1 MYIKRIKPGK
11 GAIFM
16 IRTDL
21 AAESVLQID
30 TDTYG
35 GVAVQTDTNEKAELR
50 IQRIHIF
57 TEQAAR
63 QLGKAVGRYITITM
77 TDGSMDNYS
86 EYTKLRCEL
95 IAGEL
100 KALLRPQGTTL
111 VAGLGNR
118 NITPDAVGPLCADR
132 IFATRHIRTLAKELD
147 TGDLSDV
154 CAVQPGVL
162 GQTGIE
168 ASDLIKAVCERV
180 GAKTVIAVDALA
192 CADTAN
198 LGRTIQITDTGISPG
213 SGVANS
219 RKELSE
225 RTLGARCIA
234 VGIPTVTD
242 HGSGSEAMMVTPR
255 NIDLLVKNGAD
266 YIAMAINLKLQ
277 PSLSYEDLLSLV

>member
-1 MYIKRIKPGK
+1 
-11 GAIFM
+11 M

-21 AAESVLQID
+21 AAESILQVD
-30 TDTYG
+30 TDTDG
-35 GVAVQTDTNEKAELR
+35 GVAVQTKAYEQAKLE

-57 TEQAAR
+57 TERAAK
-63 QLGKAVGRYITITM
+63 QLGKPVGRYVTVTAA
-77 TDGSMDNYS
+77 DESLDNYS
-86 EYTKLRCEL
+86 DYTKLRCEL

-100 KALLRPQGTTL
+100 KALLKPQGTTL

-132 IFATRHIRTLAKELD
+132 IFATRHIKTLAREID
-147 TGDLSDV
+147 SSDLSDV

-168 ASDLIKAVCERV
+168 ASDLVKAVCERV
-180 GAKTVIAVDALA
+180 GAAAVIAVDALA

-198 LGRTIQITDTGISPG
+198 LGRTIQLTDTGISPG

-219 RKELSE
+219 RKELSR
-225 RTLGARCIA
+225 RTLGADCIA

-255 NIDLLVKNGAD
+255 SIDLLVKNAAD
-266 YIAMAINLKLQ
+266 LIAMAINLALQ
-277 PSLSYEDLLSLV
+277 PSLSYEELLSLV

>member
-1 MYIKRIKPGK
+1 
-11 GAIFM
+11 M

-21 AAESVLQID
+21 AAESILQVD
-30 TDTYG
+30 TDTDG
-35 GVAVQTDTNEKAELR
+35 GVAVQTKVYEQAKLE

-57 TEQAAR
+57 TERAAK
-63 QLGKAVGRYITITM
+63 QLGKPVGRYVTVTAA
-77 TDGSMDNYS
+77 DESLDNYS
-86 EYTKLRCEL
+86 YHTKLRCEL

-100 KALLRPQGTTL
+100 KALLKPQGTTI

-132 IFATRHIRTLAKELD
+132 IFATRHIKTLAREID
-147 TGDLSDV
+147 SSDLSDV

-168 ASDLIKAVCERV
+168 ASDLVKAVCERV
-180 GAKTVIAVDALA
+180 GATAVIAVDELA
-192 CADTAN
+192 CSYTAN
-198 LGRTIQITDTGISPG
+198 LGRTIQLTDTGISPG

-219 RKELSE
+219 RKELSR
-225 RTLGARCIA
+225 RTLGADCIA

-255 NIDLLVKNGAD
+255 SIDLLVKNAAD
-266 YIAMAINLKLQ
+266 LIAMAINLALQ
-277 PSLSYEDLLSLV
+277 PSLSYEELLSLV